1 MPGRQAE
8 GNFKTLGDTLAKMMH
23 EALDDIMARTSKG
36 PDTV

>member
-8 GNFKTLGDTLAKMMH
+8 ENLETLGDTLAKMMP
-23 EALDDIMARTSKG
+23 EALDDIMARTSEG